1 MSLSSRHS
9 RKLPRFADK
18 SLRNKGK
25 GNMALVRDYLAG
37 IEALRRAVSSGTRS
51 AVRIDGK
58 AVAVLP
64 LEDFRRLERLL
75 EQEAMEKALDWLD
88 VEEAERRLADPTQIP
103 IPFEQALRELG
114 LDDLAD

>member
-1 MSLSSRHS
+1 MSLSSGQFR
-9 RKLPRFADK
+9 RRRRLADK

-37 IEALRRAVSSGTRS
+37 IKALRRAVTSGTRS

-58 AVAVLP
+58 VVAVLP

-88 VEEAERRLADPTQIP
+88 VEEAERRLADPTQVP

-114 LDDLAD
+114 LNDLAD